1 MREMYL
7 CVRLCVY
14 ISETYLFLTSTQWR
28 ENQTKGL
35 EPSDTKTSLYSQRAK
50 ETSKLFVQFV
60 QGSISN
66 PNPNSNRAHKKR
78 KRNKVNK

>member
-35 EPSDTKTSLYSQRAK
+35 EPSDTKTILYSQRAK
-50 ETSKLFVQFV
+50 ETSQLFVQFV
-60 QGSISN
+60 QGSIS
-66 PNPNSNRAHKKR
+66 NPNSNRAHKKR

>member
-1 MREMYL
+1 MDL

-35 EPSDTKTSLYSQRAK
+35 EPSDMKTIVYSQRAK
-50 ETSKLFVQFV
+50 ETSKLLVQYF
-60 QGSISN
+60 
-66 PNPNSNRAHKKR
+66 
-78 KRNKVNK
+78 

>member
-7 CVRLCVY
+7 CVHLCVY

-35 EPSDTKTSLYSQRAK
+35 EPSDTKTILYSQ
-50 ETSKLFVQFV
+50 S
-60 QGSISN
+60 
-66 PNPNSNRAHKKR
+66 
-78 KRNKVNK
+78 KRNIKAVCSVCAGQYF